1 MGMNLVEV
9 HFQQDDK
16 TVMVEPGTTLLAAAE
31 MAGVDVMTGCTRGMC
46 GTDAHR
52 VEADAGAL
60 EPAGDDER
68 GTLDRM
74 GVDGACRL
82 LCSARVREGKVVVVG
97 DALTD

>member
-1 MGMNLVEV
+1 MNLVEV
-9 HFQQDDK
+9 HFAEADK
-16 TVMVEPGTTLLAAAE
+16 TVFVEPGTTLLAAAG

-52 VEADAGAL
+52 VDAAPHAL

-68 GTLDRM
+68 GTLERM
-74 GVDGACRL
+74 GVGAECRL
-82 LCSARVREGKVVVVG
+82 LCSAKVRAGRVSVVG

>member
-1 MGMNLVEV
+1 MNLVEV
-9 HFQQDDK
+9 HFREADK
-16 TVMVEPGTTLLAAAE
+16 TVFVEPGTTLLAAAG

-52 VEADAGAL
+52 VAADPAGL
-60 EPAGDDER
+60 EPATDDER

-74 GVDGACRL
+74 GVGSDCRL
-82 LCSARVREGKVVVVG
+82 LCSARVRAGRVVVAG